1 MWGQTITIVN
11 GMCGHFESK
20 FSQFTESKIFFE
32 ILNLRNLK
40 NSNQTYLMTANG
52 FSDVVHIPEL

>member
-20 FSQFTESKIFFE
+20 FSQFTESKNFFE
-32 ILNLRNLK
+32 ILNLK